1 MIISINGAEGAGKST
16 IAKRL
21 AEKLGWP
28 RYYMGRIWREKAR
41 ENNLTLVE
49 YQKMGETDPSI
60 DLGIDEYQKKLGETT
75 DNFVIEGRTSWY
87 FIPHSFKIFLD
98 VSPEEGAK
106 RIFSDLQKNSSRN
119 EDNNLKTV
127 QDVLN
132 SVKIRRESNNLR
144 YAKYFNIDVYD
155 KGHYDYI
162 LDTTNLNAEQVFAE
176 VLRVVE
182 EKLKKK
188 KLCNH
193 E

>member
-16 IAKRL
+16 IAKML
-21 AEKLGWP
+21 AAKLGWP
-28 RYYMGRIWREKAR
+28 RYYMGRIWREKAK
-41 ENNLTLVE
+41 EKNLTLVE
-49 YQKMGETDPSI
+49 YQKIGETDPSI
-60 DLGIDEYQKKLGETT
+60 DLEIDEYQKKLGETM

-87 FIPHSFKIFLD
+87 FIPHSFKFFLD

-119 EDNNLKTV
+119 EDNGLKTV

-155 KGHYDYI
+155 KGHYDYV

-176 VLRVVE
+176 VWRVVE
-182 EKLKKK
+182 EKLK
-188 KLCNH
+188 NYN
-193 E
+193 